1 MYIVSLYVKGN
12 DSACVLVVS
21 GISMPYTKTN
31 LIRRKLSRIVTT
43 AEYNRVYIIV
53 YITINVCV
61 HLDALNIN

>member
-1 MYIVSLYVKGN
+1 
-12 DSACVLVVS
+12 
-21 GISMPYTKTN
+21 MPYTKTN
-31 LIRRKLSRIVTT
+31 LIRRKLSRTVTT